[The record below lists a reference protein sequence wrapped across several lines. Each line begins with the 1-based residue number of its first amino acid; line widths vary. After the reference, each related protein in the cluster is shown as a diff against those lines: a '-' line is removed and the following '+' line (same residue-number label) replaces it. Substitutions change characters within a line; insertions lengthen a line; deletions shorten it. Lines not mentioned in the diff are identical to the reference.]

1 MNRLLESASAQQ
13 IRDHVPHSAKRAVRR
28 AVRSYGSATAHS
40 RPLPDFLIIGTKRG
54 ATTSLFR
61 YLQQHPG
68 VRSLFPWFQT
78 MKGTYFFDE
87 NYLRG
92 EKWYRSHFPTAPMR
106 RALARQAGG
115 RLVVGEACPY
125 YLYHPLAAERAAR
138 TLPHARIIA
147 LLRDP
152 AHRAWSHW
160 KASRRAGV
168 EQLSFADALTAEP
181 ARLAGEEQRIRADP
195 GYRSI
200 AHRHLSY
207 VSQGRYV
214 GGLTRWLRLFPADQV
229 LILRSEDLFEDPQ
242 PLVDEVAHFLG
253 LAPHRLRS
261 ARTWGMH
268 ADDPPAPAWLPDL
281 GATFVADNR
290 RLEDLLGRRFGWDG
304 TTTLAAHHD
313 HQDPSAG
320 ERRGPLTSP

>member
-1 MNRLLESASAQQ
+1 MNRVLESAAAQR
-13 IRDHVPHSAKRAVRR
+13 IRDHVPLIAKRAVGRT
-28 AVRSYGSATAHS
+28 ARSYGSATAHS
-40 RPLPDFLIIGTKRG
+40 RPLPDFLIVGTKRG

-68 VRSLFPWFQT
+68 VGSLFPSFQT

-87 NYLRG
+87 NYTRG
-92 EKWYRSHFPTAPMR
+92 EDWYRSHFPTAAMR
-106 RALARQAGG
+106 RLLARRAGG
-115 RLVVGEACPY
+115 RFLIGESCPY

-138 TLPHARIIA
+138 TLPQARILV

-168 EQLSFADALTAEP
+168 EPLSFADALAAEP

-214 GGLTRWLRLFPADQV
+214 GGLTRWMSLFPADRV
-229 LILRSEDLFEDPQ
+229 LVLRSEDLFEHPQ
-242 PLVDEVAHFLG
+242 AVVDEAAQFLG
-253 LAPHRLRS
+253 LAPCRLRS
-261 ARTWGMH
+261 VKTWGMH
-268 ADDPPAPAWLPDL
+268 ADDPSAPAWLPALD
-281 GATFVADNR
+281 AAFVEDNR
-290 RLEDLLGRRFGWDG
+290 SLEELLGRPFGW
-304 TTTLAAHHD
+304 TSATAAARDHEDQPAAEHHGP
-313 HQDPSAG
+313 PSA
-320 ERRGPLTSP
+320 P